1 MHSTRFL
8 TGVFP
13 LHICEAVPIHRKP
26 VQIGGG
32 EGGGGGSATVGHG
45 TLGDLQPDGSH
56 TALMEAECSASCV
69 SVSEHSC
76 QQLTSA
82 GGMHDPPPPWNFSGF
97 SEQSHK
103 CREEHGNFDRPS
115 SLRAL
120 QRCNICKWRRVQNL
134 KGNMD
139 DGVGGCFSSF
149 STKCRETS
157 GFYGSLHIWRG
168 VK

>member
-1 MHSTRFL
+1 MHSTCFL

-26 VQIGGG
+26 VQI
-32 EGGGGGSATVGHG
+32 GGGSATVGHG

-82 GGMHDPPPPWNFSGF
+82 GGMHDPPPPWNFSGL

-103 CREEHGNFDRPS
+103 CREQHGNFDRPS

-139 DGVGGCFSSF
+139 DGVGGLQQLFNKMQRNKWFLWQPAHLERSEI
-149 STKCRETS
+149 T
-157 GFYGSLHIWRG
+157 G
-168 VK
+168 